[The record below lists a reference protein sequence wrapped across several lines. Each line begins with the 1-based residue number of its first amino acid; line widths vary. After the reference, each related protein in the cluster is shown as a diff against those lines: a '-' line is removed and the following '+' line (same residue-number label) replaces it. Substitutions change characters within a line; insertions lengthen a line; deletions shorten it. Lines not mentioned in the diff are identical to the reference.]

1 MDHDHVTDIRIMNRY
16 IKSGNSWI
24 ASNTKPWVQSPAKVQ
39 ERGRGQERKS
49 EGKGKVRGG
58 GTGKEVE
65 RGREERKLSY

>member
-24 ASNTKPWVQSPAKVQ
+24 ASNTKPWVQSPAKKK
-39 ERGRGQERKS
+39 ER

-58 GTGKEVE
+58 GKGKEVE